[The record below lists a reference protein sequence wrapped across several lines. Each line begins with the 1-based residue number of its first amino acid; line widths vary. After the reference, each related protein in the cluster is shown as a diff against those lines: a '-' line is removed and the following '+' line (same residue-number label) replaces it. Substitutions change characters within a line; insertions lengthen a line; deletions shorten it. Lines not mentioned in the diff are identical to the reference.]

1 VKHRF
6 ILDIMVLFFAVKG
19 ENAKCERD
27 ETCAN
32 LIQLIGQNCHR
43 IVVDRTMRGK
53 YLGRLA
59 ELFGKPQYQTQTAL
73 FLLNVVHNSAK
84 FIIETSETLD
94 LPPAAFDGIPKEDH
108 YVVRAGLISHP
119 IIVTDEKDLR
129 DSINERHDVFGLKA
143 VTPAEALELA
153 KDT

>member
-1 VKHRF
+1 
-6 ILDIMVLFFAVKG
+6 MVLFFAIK
-19 ENAKCERD
+19 EQNAEREHD
-27 ETCAN
+27 ETCSN

-43 IVVDRTMRGK
+43 IVVDRTIRGK

-59 ELFGKPQYQTQTAL
+59 EFFDQPQYLTQTVF
-73 FLLNVVHNSAK
+73 FLTDFVYNSAK
-84 FIIETSETLD
+84 FIIETSESPD
-94 LPPAAFDGIPKEDH
+94 LPATALDGIPKEDR

-129 DSINERHDVFGLKA
+129 DSINERQDVLGLKA
-143 VTPAEALELA
+143 ITPAEALELA

>member
-1 VKHRF
+1 MKHQF
-6 ILDIMVLFFAVKG
+6 LLDIMVLFFAVKG

-27 ETCAN
+27 ETCAV

-43 IVVDRTMRGK
+43 IVVDRTMREK
-53 YLGRLA
+53 YLGRLV
-59 ELFGKPQYQTQTAL
+59 EFFGKPQYQTPTAL
-73 FLLNVVHNSAK
+73 FLANVVYNSAK
-84 FIIETSETLD
+84 FIIETSKPPD
-94 LPPAAFDGIPKEDH
+94 LPAAAFDGIPKEDH

-129 DSINERHDVFGLKA
+129 DSINELRNVLGLQA
-143 VTPAEALELA
+143 ITPAEALELA

>member
-1 VKHRF
+1 MKHRF

-27 ETCAN
+27 ETCAD
-32 LIQLIGQNCHR
+32 LIRLIGQNCHR
-43 IVVDRTMRGK
+43 IVVDRTMREK

-59 ELFGKPQYQTQTAL
+59 ELFGKPQYQAPTAL
-73 FLLNVVHNSAK
+73 FLANIVYNSAK
-84 FIIETSETLD
+84 FMIETSEPPD
-94 LPPAAFDGIPKEDH
+94 LPAAALDGIPKEDH
-108 YVVRAGLISHP
+108 YVIRAGLISHP

-129 DSINERHDVFGLKA
+129 DSINERQGVLGLKA
-143 VTPAEALELA
+143 ITPAEALELA